1 MVGSSRHGSCHVN
14 QMLIVASSTPHDRYT
29 EVGLG

>member
-1 MVGSSRHGSCHVN
+1 MAGSSGRGSGHVN
-14 QMLIVASSTPHDRYT
+14 QMLIVASGTPHDRYT